1 MDDWD
6 FWVPGIEGIFGHFG
20 SQSFDLRGLVA
31 RLEPKSPP
39 FRHLGRRLFIV
50 LDSCG
55 SKSENPLSRIRGYR
69 KSQLRCEVRS
79 DSVRNGI
86 DD

>member
-31 RLEPKSPP
+31 RLGPKSPP

-55 SKSENPLSRIRGYR
+55 SKSEIRCPELGVTER
-69 KSQLRCEVRS
+69 ANLGAKLDLILCAME
-79 DSVRNGI
+79 
-86 DD
+86 